1 MNNKQIIGFGFVT
14 CVNIILFFYIRQ
26 SYSEIEIL
34 RGQIANIQTYVLNSN
49 REGESPNTSLSEV
62 VVKADISKLKT
73 IHLKN
78 DSVDLTKSYFCSTDS
93 DFSVIKFTT
102 NTFKIWNYE
111 DIPRG
116 SVTLEP
122 SAMIYTGRYK
132 LKEDIAVATLNS
144 TDESTPN
151 GKVLINIISTN
162 TNGEVVDFE
171 IGGDIM
177 STDNCPQTIKLEN

>member
-1 MNNKQIIGFGFVT
+1 
-14 CVNIILFFYIRQ
+14 
-26 SYSEIEIL
+26 
-34 RGQIANIQTYVLNSN
+34 
-49 REGESPNTSLSEV
+49 
-62 VVKADISKLKT
+62 
-73 IHLKN
+73 
-78 DSVDLTKSYFCSTDS
+78 
-93 DFSVIKFTT
+93 
-102 NTFKIWNYE
+102 
-111 DIPRG
+111 
-116 SVTLEP
+116 
-122 SAMIYTGRYK
+122 MIYTGRYK